1 MCGAAARHTRAPTQR
16 PRPERPTRSRAA
28 RAAGAPRF
36 AAVPRRLQEKTRA
49 LGRNVRCAR
58 GLHVLRRSRAAPTRA
73 RENPVPKDPP
83 SAERRRSVCARV
95 ACAFQRHPPS
105 TLRADPAEEV
115 HSAATGC
122 DPGAKDRAARPRR
135 SSPKALPAAPGA
147 CAASADGSRARRH
160 AEALLCVPAS
170 ASAGALG
177 SQRQGRVRAP
187 SSPAGTAPDRPRA
200 PPADLPAS
208 RPICSGWRA
217 WQAPARHKR

>member
-147 CAASADGSRARRH
+147 CELCCISVPARTARKRNRVAFKGLAEERARLRLECLAH
-160 AEALLCVPAS
+160 ESICLSGACAQSAEGLITRICLLCS
-170 ASAGALG
+170 TS
-177 SQRQGRVRAP
+177 
-187 SSPAGTAPDRPRA
+187 
-200 PPADLPAS
+200 
-208 RPICSGWRA
+208 
-217 WQAPARHKR
+217 